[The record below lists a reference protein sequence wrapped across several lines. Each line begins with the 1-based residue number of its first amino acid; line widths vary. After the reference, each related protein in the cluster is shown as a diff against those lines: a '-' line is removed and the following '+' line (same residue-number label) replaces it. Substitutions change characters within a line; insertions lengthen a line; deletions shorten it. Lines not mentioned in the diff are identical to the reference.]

1 MLNKTL
7 LIGRLVKDP
16 KLKKTPSGKDVASA
30 TIAVQRNFKNAQGEK
45 EADYFNLILWN
56 QQAVNFSNWLKKG
69 QLVNVNGHLQ
79 NNNYENSEGQ
89 KVYQTNLIV
98 EDFYPLEK
106 TNQGQN
112 TNSATQDDNLPF

>member
-16 KLKKTPSGKDVASA
+16 ELKKTPSGKDVASA

-45 EADYFNLILWN
+45 EADFFNLILWN

-89 KVYQTNLIV
+89 KFYQTNLIV

-106 TNQGQN
+106 NQGQN
-112 TNSATQDDNLPF
+112 TNSTTQDDNLPF

>member
-16 KLKKTPSGKDVASA
+16 ELKKTPSGKDVASA